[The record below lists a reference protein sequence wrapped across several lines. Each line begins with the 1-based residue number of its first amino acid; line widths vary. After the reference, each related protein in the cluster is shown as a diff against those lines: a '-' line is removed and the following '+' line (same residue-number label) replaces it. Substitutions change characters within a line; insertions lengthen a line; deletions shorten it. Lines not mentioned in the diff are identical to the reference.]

1 MNAPFRFALVVLG
14 LTTLSSVVYAQS
26 SRGLPEPVLGRDHL
40 WLKFGRA
47 FLGSGAAQEWG
58 VSREE
63 YLELEGYHATGSELY
78 VGGEVGRLGN
88 GTGVDRDGIPIQDLR
103 FRWLEGNVKGGVDL
117 RHALSLDYGAGVALF
132 YVEGREVTMASGQT
146 FIDRLS
152 DFGYGTQIFA
162 DFNWRAH
169 HLILGLDVKY
179 QEAYD
184 LVDVDY
190 SNFRLGA
197 HLGIAF

>member
-1 MNAPFRFALVVLG
+1 MLVASFSIG
-14 LTTLSSVVYAQS
+14 A
-26 SRGLPEPVLGRDHL
+26 SRRHERTVPIRARGSRSHNTQLGRV
-40 WLKFGRA
+40 RA
-47 FLGSGAAQEWG
+47 VVEGATRAG
-58 VSREE
+58 ARE